1 MQKSREHWITH
12 WRSDMKKFDDWW
24 HGIYIDRPKMIHR
37 QCYEEG
43 YEQGRSEVLGAVLV
57 GCSSLAT
64 AIVVVALFV
73 NYVL

>member
-1 MQKSREHWITH
+1 MS
-12 WRSDMKKFDDWW
+12 KFDKWW
-24 HGIYIDRPKMIHR
+24 RQVYLDRPKEIYR

-43 YEQGRSEVLGAVLV
+43 YEQGRAEVLGAVLV

-64 AIVVVALFV
+64 AIVIVALFV